1 MTKAEKDRRI
11 TELKERKQA
20 LTWRYIGACMEL
32 NAQISTLRAT
42 STEGESDE
50 SSTEDQTATDSEDEN
65 GRYENVLRSR

>member
-32 NAQISTLRAT
+32 NDQIEILEAT
-42 STEGESDE
+42 TEDDNG
-50 SSTEDQTATDSEDEN
+50 TDQTA
-65 GRYENVLRSR
+65 